1 MLDIKV
7 CEFRDISWTEAGGI
21 RNTCLKK
28 WVSLHSGV
36 QKKKTVENLDLK
48 IAMCDKIV
56 LINTCSMNLCF
67 QKY

>member
-21 RNTCLKK
+21 RNTCFKK

-36 QKKKTVENLDLK
+36 QKKKNSRKLGSEDSNVWQN
-48 IAMCDKIV
+48 
-56 LINTCSMNLCF
+56 CS
-67 QKY
+67 Y

>member
-36 QKKKTVENLDLK
+36 QKKKNSRKLGSEGSNVWQN
-48 IAMCDKIV
+48 
-56 LINTCSMNLCF
+56 CS
-67 QKY
+67 Y

>member
-36 QKKKTVENLDLK
+36 QKKKKNSRKLGSEGSNVWQN
-48 IAMCDKIV
+48 
-56 LINTCSMNLCF
+56 CS
-67 QKY
+67 Y